1 MSAPLGVGLLG
12 LGTVGSAVARTMSDR
27 GKRLEAMAG
36 RPLRLVSVAK
46 RHPDKIRDTA
56 TMSAITEIVITSDPF
71 TILDDPNVHIVVE
84 VIGGTS
90 PARDLQLAAFER
102 GKHVVT
108 ANKELV
114 AKHWNELHEAARMA
128 KRELRY
134 EASVAAAVPV
144 IASVRQL
151 GAARPRVIRGLLN
164 GTTTYICSQLDA
176 GRSFDD
182 ALAEAQR
189 LGYAEADPSADI
201 DGFDPA
207 YKLSILISLLEGR
220 HFHPNNINRTSLRG
234 VSADDIQAA
243 RSRGKTIRYLAT
255 ADFGEKATKARV
267 GPEEVAI
274 DSLEG
279 SASGPTNVIRLETD
293 LAGTLVFTG
302 PGAGGDATA
311 SAILGDVIAIA
322 RAMR

>member
-1 MSAPLGVGLLG
+1 MSE
-12 LGTVGSAVARTMSDR
+12 R

-36 RPLRLVSVAK
+36 RPIRLVAAAV
-46 RHPDKIRDTA
+46 RDSKKHREA
-56 TMSAITEIVITSDPF
+56 GITVTDNAF
-71 TILDDPNVHIVVE
+71 DVLDDPNVHIVIE

-90 PARDLQLAAFER
+90 PARDLQFAAFER

-114 AKHWNELHEAARMA
+114 AKHWNELHEAARLA

-134 EASVAAAVPV
+134 EASVAGAVPV
-144 IASVRQL
+144 IAAARQL

-164 GTTTYICSQLDA
+164 GTTTYICSQLDV
-176 GRSFDD
+176 GRSFED

-189 LGYAEADPSADI
+189 LGYAEADPSADV

-207 YKLSILISLLEGR
+207 YKLSILISLFEGR
-220 HFHPNNINRTSLRG
+220 HFHPNNVNRTSLRG
-234 VSADDIQAA
+234 VSADDVQAT

-267 GPEEVAI
+267 GPEEVDL

-279 SASGPTNVIRLETD
+279 SASGPTNVIRFETD
-293 LAGTLVFTG
+293 LAGTLVFSG

>member
-1 MSAPLGVGLLG
+1 
-12 LGTVGSAVARTMSDR
+12 
-27 GKRLEAMAG
+27 MAG
-36 RPLRLVSVAK
+36 RPILLMGAAVRDVSKK
-46 RHPDKIRDTA
+46 RDSEAPA
-56 TMSAITEIVITSDPF
+56 LSDNPF
-71 TILDDPNVHIVVE
+71 ALLDDPEVQVIIE
-84 VIGGTS
+84 VIGGVS
-90 PARDLQLAAFER
+90 PAREIVLAAFER

-114 AKHWNELHEAARMA
+114 AKHWNELHEAARLA

-134 EASVAAAVPV
+134 EASVAAAIPI
-144 IASVRQL
+144 IAAARQL
-151 GAARPRVIRGLLN
+151 GASRPRVIRGLLN

-176 GRSFDD
+176 GQSFEA
-182 ALAEAQR
+182 ALAEATR
-189 LGYAEADPSADI
+189 LGFAEADPSADI

-220 HFHPNNINRTSLRG
+220 HFHPDNVSRTSLRG
-234 VSADDIQAA
+234 VSPDDVTAA
-243 RSRGKTIRYLAT
+243 RSRGKTVRYLAT

-267 GPEEVAI
+267 GPEEVAR

-279 SASGPTNVIRLETD
+279 AASGPANVIRLETD
-293 LAGTLVFTG
+293 LAGTLVFSG

>member
-1 MSAPLGVGLLG
+1 MATPLGIGLLG
-12 LGTVGSAVARTMSDR
+12 VGTVGSAVARAVQSH
-27 GKRLEAMAG
+27 GKRIEAMAG
-36 RPLRLVSVAK
+36 RPVRLVAASA
-46 RHPDKIRDTA
+46 RDPKKTRDA
-56 TMSAITEIVITSDPF
+56 AGVAITADAF
-71 TILDDPNVHIVVE
+71 AILDDPDVHIVVE

-90 PARDLQLAAFER
+90 PARELHLAAFER

-114 AKHWNELHEAARMA
+114 AKHWNELHETARLA
-128 KRELRY
+128 KRELRF
-134 EASVAAAVPV
+134 EAAVAAAVPV
-144 IASVRQL
+144 IAAARQL
-151 GAARPRVIRGLLN
+151 GASRPRVLRGLLN
-164 GTTTYICSQLDA
+164 GTTTYICSQLDT
-176 GRSFDD
+176 GRTFDA
-182 ALAEAQR
+182 ALAEATR
-189 LGYAEADPSADI
+189 LGYAEADPSADV

-207 YKLSILISLLEGR
+207 YKLAILISLLEGR
-220 HFHPNNINRTSLRG
+220 HFHPDNVQRTSLRG
-234 VSADDIQAA
+234 TSPAEVKEAQA
-243 RSRGKTIRYLAT
+243 RGKTIRYLAT

-267 GPEEVAI
+267 GPEEVAR

-279 SASGPTNVIRLETD
+279 AASGPTNVVRLETD

>member
-1 MSAPLGVGLLG
+1 MTAAPLGVGLLG
-12 LGTVGSAVARTMSDR
+12 LGTVGSAVARAMETHA
-27 GKRLEAMAG
+27 KRLEAMAG
-36 RPLRLVSVAK
+36 RPVRLIGAAV
-46 RHPDKIRDTA
+46 RDPEKA
-56 TMSAITEIVITSDPF
+56 RDAGRAAVTSDAF
-71 TILDDPNVHIVVE
+71 AILEDPEVDVVVE

-90 PARDLQLAAFER
+90 PARDLHLAAFER
-102 GKHVVT
+102 GRHVVT

-114 AKHWNELHEAARMA
+114 AKSWNELHEAARLA
-128 KRELRY
+128 KRELRF
-134 EASVAAAVPV
+134 EASVAAAVPI
-144 IASVRQL
+144 IAATRQL
-151 GAARPRVIRGLLN
+151 GASRPRVLRGLLN

-176 GRSFDD
+176 GQSFEA
-182 ALAEAQR
+182 ALAEATR

-220 HFHPNNINRTSLRG
+220 HFHPDNVSRTSLRG
-234 VSADDIQAA
+234 VTPDDVKAA
-243 RSRGKTIRYLAT
+243 RAKGRTIRYLAT

-267 GPEEVAI
+267 GPEEVAL

-293 LAGTLVFTG
+293 LAGTLVFSG

-322 RAMR
+322 RNAR